1 MEKYG
6 PVLQAL
12 GKAVAEE
19 RLRSPW
25 LVDPDVAEV
34 YKALAAT
41 LKTLSSG
48 IYYESLPEGPVR
60 LSLFRALKPILDAL
74 MEPSEAQPRMLRVQE
89 ILDILDF
96 LILSVETNSSGRPR
110 SRQYLD
116 WISEISGVSLP
127 AAESSRLIIP

>member
-1 MEKYG
+1 VEKYG

-74 MEPSEAQPRMLRVQE
+74 MEPSEAQPRMLRTKAMKSARAACTSARGPKSWTKR
-89 ILDILDF
+89 L
-96 LILSVETNSSGRPR
+96 P
-110 SRQYLD
+110 
-116 WISEISGVSLP
+116 SGVSTT
-127 AAESSRLIIP
+127 AAESAWSGSSEAWRR